1 MPKPDKA
8 RPASARSTHGVTL
21 FDVAKLAGVAPI
33 TVSRVMNQPDQVKE
47 STLLKVRRVIEET
60 GYVRNQIAGSLAS
73 NRTRLVAV
81 VVPMLTNPIFADTFQ
96 AIAARLAQANYQ
108 VLLGI
113 SGYQAAQEQ
122 ELLEVVLSR
131 RPDGIILT
139 GTIHTEVSR
148 KRLRATGVPVV
159 ETWDM
164 TDDPIDML
172 VGFSHETIGQRE
184 AQHLLAQG
192 YRDFVLIEV
201 DDPRGMRRS
210 NSFIRQL
217 ALRGITPLDR
227 QTFKGLPTLEQGRQG
242 LVNVLPLLQ
251 RPPARALDHSQG
263 MTRPLILVC
272 TSDTLAHGVLT
283 EAASRGIA
291 IPDHIA
297 VMGFGDMNF
306 AAHTFPALS
315 TVKINGAYIGQQA
328 AAALLARLKDP
339 NGAQPVAMDVGF
351 TLVDRDS
358 TGPLL
363 DGQ

>member
-1 MPKPDKA
+1 MPKPKNP
-8 RPASARSTHGVTL
+8 RPVTARSTHGVTL

-33 TVSRVMNQPDQVKE
+33 TVSRVMNQPNQVKDA
-47 STLLKVRRVIEET
+47 TRLKVLRVIEET

-148 KRLRATGVPVV
+148 KRLRATGIPVV

-192 YRDFVLIEV
+192 YRDFALIEV

-217 ALRGITPLDR
+217 AQQGIAPLDR
-227 QTFKGLPTLEQGRQG
+227 QTFHGLPTLEQGRQG
-242 LVNVLPLLQ
+242 LVNLLHLLQ
-251 RPPARALDHSQG
+251 RPAAAQAASAGIR
-263 MTRPLILVC
+263 RPLILVC

-291 IPDHIA
+291 IPGHIA

-315 TVKINGAYIGQQA
+315 TVKIDGAHIGQRA
-328 AAALLARLKDP
+328 AAALLERLKDP
-339 NGAQPVAMDVGF
+339 NGAPPVAMDVGF

-358 TGPLL
+358 TGPLI
-363 DGQ
+363 DAR

>member
-1 MPKPDKA
+1 MPKPKKA
-8 RPASARSTHGVTL
+8 HPVTARSTHGITI

-96 AIAARLAQANYQ
+96 AIAARLEQANYQ

-113 SGYQAAQEQ
+113 SGYKAAQEQ

-148 KRLRATGVPVV
+148 KRLRATGIPVV

-192 YRDFVLIEV
+192 YRDFALIEV
-201 DDPRGMRRS
+201 DDPRGVRRS
-210 NSFIRQL
+210 NSFIQQL
-217 ALRGITPLDR
+217 ARQDVTPLDR
-227 QTFKGLPTLEQGRQG
+227 QTFHGLPTLEQGRLG
-242 LVNVLPLLQ
+242 LVNLLHLLQ
-251 RPPARALDHSQG
+251 RPPVEIRAGSAVIQ
-263 MTRPLILVC
+263 RPLILVC

-291 IPDHIA
+291 VPGQVA

-315 TVKINGAYIGQQA
+315 TVKIDGTDIGQRA
-328 AAALLARLKDP
+328 ASALLERLKEP
-339 NGAQPVAMDVGF
+339 NGAPPEAMDVGF
-351 TLVDRDS
+351 TLVNRDS
-358 TGPLL
+358 TGPLISTR
-363 DGQ
+363 

>member
-1 MPKPDKA
+1 MPKPKKDH
-8 RPASARSTHGVTL
+8 PVTARSTHGVTL

-47 STLLKVRRVIEET
+47 STRLKVRRVIEQT

-81 VVPMLTNPIFADTFQ
+81 IVPMLTNPIFADTFQ
-96 AIAARLAQANYQ
+96 AVAARLAQANYQ

-148 KRLRATGVPVV
+148 KRLRSTGIPVV

-172 VGFSHETIGQRE
+172 VGFSHETIGRRE

-192 YRDFVLIEV
+192 YRDFALIEV

-210 NSFIRQL
+210 NSFIQEL
-217 ALRGITPLDR
+217 ARRGVTPIDR
-227 QTFKGLPTLEQGRQG
+227 QTFHGLPSLEQGRQG
-242 LVNVLPLLQ
+242 LVNILHLL
-251 RPPARALDHSQG
+251 RPAPDQAAPAGIR
-263 MTRPLILVC
+263 RPLILVC

-283 EAASRGIA
+283 EAASRGITV
-291 IPDHIA
+291 PGQIA

-315 TVKINGAYIGQQA
+315 TVKIDGAYIGQRA
-328 AAALLARLKDP
+328 AAALLERLKEP
-339 NGAQPVAMDVGF
+339 YGAEPVTMDVGF

-358 TGPLL
+358 TGPLIPAP
-363 DGQ
+363 